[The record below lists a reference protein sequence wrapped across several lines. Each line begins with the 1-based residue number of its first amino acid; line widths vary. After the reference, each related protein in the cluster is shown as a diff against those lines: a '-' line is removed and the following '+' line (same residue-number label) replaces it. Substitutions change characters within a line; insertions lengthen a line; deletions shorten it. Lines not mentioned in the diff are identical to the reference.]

1 MRTEPDLRLTGT
13 AYVDGEELQC
23 GGCGNDRALEIHKD
37 GFREVWPAW
46 ISCLSCGSGESSR
59 VVTNGLVDAALDA
72 RTGRKTA
79 EDSDT
84 FAAEWRGTTMTGEI
98 FPEFVLG
105 DAVVAVKALRGQV
118 TKDTKAW
125 TRSKKKAAKAQ
136 AKAAAGAVTDAA
148 KGKAG
153 AATKAAKEKAGD
165 AAHGAKATALTTAWT
180 LQTGGAGPTT
190 ATKPKRQRCTVKGCR
205 GGMVTLSTKV
215 HATTGKTTEIKIA
228 CGVCHRSTK

>member
-13 AYVDGEELQC
+13 AYVDGKELEC
-23 GGCGNDRALEIHKD
+23 AGCGNISALEIHKH

-46 ISCLSCGSGESSR
+46 ICCLSCGRGEDSA
-59 VVTNGLVDAALDA
+59 VVTNGLVDAALEA
-72 RTGRKTA
+72 RTGRKKA
-79 EDSDT
+79 QDSDT
-84 FAAEWRGTTMTGEI
+84 FAAEWRGITMTGEI
-98 FPEFVLG
+98 FPQFVLD
-105 DAVVAVKALRGQV
+105 DALVAVKALGGQV
-118 TKDTKAW
+118 SKDAKVW

-148 KGKAG
+148 KEKAG

-165 AAHGAKATALTTAWT
+165 AAHAAKATALTTAWT

-215 HATTGKTTEIKIA
+215 HATTGKTTEIKIP